1 MYKYLKTIIIN
12 LNICINLS
20 YTFVVY
26 RSIKARDQF
35 YDDHKYDSKKHVLTA
50 VA

>member
-1 MYKYLKTIIIN
+1 MKTVVIN
-12 LNICINLS
+12 LNMTVCVYVYLC